1 MEEKMPLVSII
12 MSVYN
17 EERYI
22 QESLDSVLSQTL
34 DNFELIIIDD
44 CSTDKTTEMIEGY
57 HDSRIRLYRN
67 KKNQGLTKNLNN
79 ALRYC
84 RGEYIARMDGDDI
97 CLPQRLEK
105 QVQYMEEHQ
114 EKMLIGCRT
123 QTFGEQ
129 NLVSRLP
136 DHSEQLRIMLLL
148 RPVLAHPSFMMRRR
162 LVTEFGFHYDESFRS
177 AQDYDFAQRVSER
190 FAIGIVPEVLLRYR
204 THKKQVSS
212 KASGEQYQNA
222 DRVRYRQLQ
231 ALNVELDKE
240 LKTAYSAWAREER
253 TGDIKLLLD
262 ASRVIEKICAG
273 NREIKKFPEKELED
287 TLRRMLFT
295 WMFRT
300 KSFAVLKKAPLLC
313 RKGKDYW
320 ILLSTAVEIGWNKLK
335 RDGR

>member
-1 MEEKMPLVSII
+1 
-12 MSVYN
+12 
-17 EERYI
+17 
-22 QESLDSVLSQTL
+22 
-34 DNFELIIIDD
+34 
-44 CSTDKTTEMIEGY
+44 
-57 HDSRIRLYRN
+57 
-67 KKNQGLTKNLNN
+67 
-79 ALRYC
+79 
-84 RGEYIARMDGDDI
+84 
-97 CLPQRLEK
+97 
-105 QVQYMEEHQ
+105 
-114 EKMLIGCRT
+114 MLIGCRT

-240 LKTAYSAWAREER
+240 LETAYSAWAREEW
-253 TGDIKLLLD
+253 TGDIKLFLD

-273 NREIKKFPEKELED
+273 NREIKKFPG
-287 TLRRMLFT
+287 
-295 WMFRT
+295 
-300 KSFAVLKKAPLLC
+300 
-313 RKGKDYW
+313 KG
-320 ILLSTAVEIGWNKLK
+320 T
-335 RDGR
+335 GRYPAQNALYMDV

>member
-1 MEEKMPLVSII
+1 
-12 MSVYN
+12 
-17 EERYI
+17 
-22 QESLDSVLSQTL
+22 
-34 DNFELIIIDD
+34 
-44 CSTDKTTEMIEGY
+44 
-57 HDSRIRLYRN
+57 
-67 KKNQGLTKNLNN
+67 
-79 ALRYC
+79 
-84 RGEYIARMDGDDI
+84 
-97 CLPQRLEK
+97 
-105 QVQYMEEHQ
+105 
-114 EKMLIGCRT
+114 
-123 QTFGEQ
+123 
-129 NLVSRLP
+129 
-136 DHSEQLRIMLLL
+136 
-148 RPVLAHPSFMMRRR
+148 MMRRR

-240 LKTAYSAWAREER
+240 LETAYSAWAREER
-253 TGDIKLLLD
+253 TGDIKLFLD

-320 ILLSTAVEIGWNKLK
+320 ILLNTAVEIGWNKLK